1 VIASEV
7 ASYLRKR
14 KSINYSEEDYFKLI
28 DETIDQL
35 DQDYESHPPTAAADE
50 KQRAVRDK
58 GKKSASK
65 ARETTG
71 DMSDDEDD
79 SAEEGEEEGGRR
91 ELLLESSGK
100 VCLLSA
106 RPLPSLTRSRCLPQI
121 RLLWRLL
128 PALRE
133 RGHRVLIFSQ
143 MTQMLDLLVDVLALG
158 GWRFCRIDGST
169 PQAERQAEV
178 RRLWLIPVTLW

>member
-1 VIASEV
+1 MIASEV

-106 RPLPSLTRSRCLPQI
+106 RLLSPHAHAVFLRSVCCGDSYQRC
-121 RLLWRLL
+121 
-128 PALRE
+128 
-133 RGHRVLIFSQ
+133 VS
-143 MTQMLDLLVDVLALG
+143 V
-158 GWRFCRIDGST
+158 
-169 PQAERQAEV
+169 
-178 RRLWLIPVTLW
+178 VTACSSSPR